1 MLLQKI
7 KRNNMPKQTFEHDLL
22 MRSIKILDIGYISI
36 IYIAL
41 ALSISKVADNIL
53 GEFNEEKEEEKTFL
67 QRSIELCISFW
78 MFGVLIYIVRNI
90 VERIPFPLNGYQG
103 FDHLRVKE
111 VGSAGVFSL
120 AFLMFNSFLKTKV
133 AYYYKQI

>member
-1 MLLQKI
+1 
-7 KRNNMPKQTFEHDLL
+7 MPKQTFEHDLL

-41 ALSISKVADNIL
+41 ALSISKVTDTIL
-53 GEFNEEKEEEKTFL
+53 GEFNEEKERQKSFV
-67 QRSIELCISFW
+67 QKSIELCISFW
-78 MFGVLIYIVRNI
+78 MFGVLIYIVRNV
-90 VERIPFPLNGYQG
+90 VERVPFPLNGYQG

-120 AFLMFNSFLKTKV
+120 AFLMFNSFLKSKV
-133 AYYYKQI
+133 AYYYKQL

>member
-1 MLLQKI
+1 MKLP
-7 KRNNMPKQTFEHDLL
+7 PKQTFEHDLL
-22 MRSIKILDIGYISI
+22 MRSIKIVDIGYISV

-53 GEFNEEKEEEKTFL
+53 GEFNEEKEKEKSFL
-67 QRSIELCISFW
+67 HISIELCISFW
-78 MFGVLIYIVRNI
+78 MFGVLIYMVRNV
-90 VERIPFPLNGYQG
+90 VERVPFPLNGYQG
-103 FDHLRVKE
+103 FNHLRVKE

-120 AFLMFNSFLKTKV
+120 AFLMFNSFLKSKV